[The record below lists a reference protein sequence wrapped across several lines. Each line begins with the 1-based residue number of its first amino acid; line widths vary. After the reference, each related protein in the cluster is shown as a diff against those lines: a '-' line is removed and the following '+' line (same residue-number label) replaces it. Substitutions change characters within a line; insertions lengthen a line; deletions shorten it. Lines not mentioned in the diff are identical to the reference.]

1 MILRNMI
8 KCFSRAAWGLSWS
21 ESNAVA
27 TDGTVNTWGSIN
39 YFLPTYSNGDVPS
52 QTILNNVLDNFED
65 FWNGSTLN
73 GAGST
78 SYFNTY
84 VLLLVGTGTTPPTVD
99 DYKLEAPLFNDDIT
113 LLAVS
118 NPCGIMNGT
127 LTATYQNQGDTNITI
142 NELGAGVII
151 GLGNNSSN
159 ASVTSSSS
167 TAPQYG
173 GCFQLTRSVLTVPVI
188 LEPGAT
194 RTFSVT
200 IDLTNLATEV
210 VNT

>member
-8 KCFSRAAWGLSWS
+8 KCFSRAAWGQSWS
-21 ESNAVA
+21 KCSAVA
-27 TDGTVNTWGSIN
+27 TDGTVNTWGTIN
-39 YFLPTYSNGDVPS
+39 YFLPTYSEEDEIPS
-52 QTILNNVLDNFED
+52 QTVLYNVLSKFEK
-65 FWNGSTLN
+65 FWNASTLN
-73 GAGST
+73 SGT
-78 SYFNTY
+78 SSYDSFML
-84 VLLLVGTGTTPPTVD
+84 VLVGTGTTPPTVD
-99 DYKLEAPLFNDDIT
+99 DYKLEAPLFDDDIT
-113 LLAVS
+113 LLTVS

-127 LTATYQNQGDTNITI
+127 ITATYQNQGDTNITI
-142 NELGAGVII
+142 NELGGGVVV
-151 GLGNNSSN
+151 GSGSRP
-159 ASVTSSSS
+159 SVTDSDP
-167 TAPQYG
+167 TYPTYG

>member
-8 KCFSRAAWGLSWS
+8 KCFSKAAWGLSWS

-27 TDGTVNTWGSIN
+27 TDGTVNTWGALN

-52 QTILNNVLDNFED
+52 QTVLYNVLSKFEK

-73 GAGST
+73 DSSSVNYST
-78 SYFNTY
+78 YM
-84 VLLLVGTGTTPPTVD
+84 LLLVGTGTTPPTVD

-127 LTATYQNQGDTNITI
+127 ITATHQNQGDTNITI

-151 GLGNNSSN
+151 GLGNTNST

-167 TAPQYG
+167 NAPLYG